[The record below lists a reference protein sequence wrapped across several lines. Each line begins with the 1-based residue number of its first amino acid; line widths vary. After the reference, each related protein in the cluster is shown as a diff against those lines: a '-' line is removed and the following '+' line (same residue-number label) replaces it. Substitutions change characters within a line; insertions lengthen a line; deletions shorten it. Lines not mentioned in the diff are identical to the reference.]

1 MIMPGRRYSAGGGY
15 RYGFN
20 GKEEDDDVKGD
31 GNQQDYGMRIYDPRL
46 GRFLSVDPLYQ
57 SFPWNSTYA
66 FAENDVVRS
75 IDLDGLEKYIV
86 TYTYSSDGSV
96 VSTQIKS
103 IRAKDSKAT
112 VDLNFRRANGGGDLT
127 KADVYVRHLN
137 MDGTVRKVPEQKSS
151 LSTEESSLL
160 NKKGHVDREKYT
172 QGQEI
177 YYAMD
182 DQKGLDRGAK
192 SQLFDAA
199 RYEYFEASRFDYKS
213 EDGYYAVLG
222 TTAFPGGVKNGTLST
237 AMMPSELLNAPLN
250 MRNAGYKKI
259 TVEINANINDVTD
272 EQFNAFKA
280 GIQNAGSEY
289 KKMFSKSG
297 VENIVVRL
305 NITRDAGSKNG
316 KPAINIVGE

>member
-1 MIMPGRRYSAGGGY
+1 
-15 RYGFN
+15 
-20 GKEEDDDVKGD
+20 
-31 GNQQDYGMRIYDPRL
+31 
-46 GRFLSVDPLYQ
+46 
-57 SFPWNSTYA
+57 
-66 FAENDVVRS
+66 
-75 IDLDGLEKYIV
+75 
-86 TYTYSSDGSV
+86 
-96 VSTQIKS
+96 
-103 IRAKDSKAT
+103 
-112 VDLNFRRANGGGDLT
+112 
-127 KADVYVRHLN
+127 

-172 QGQEI
+172 QCQEI

-199 RYEYFEASRFDYKS
+199 RYEYFEASRFNYKS

-280 GIQNAGSEY
+280 GIENAGSEY

-316 KPAINIVGE
+316 KPAISIVGE